1 MTTSTNTTTTE
12 SLPTPVIMTVNTD
25 NNTGVRANTSSKA
38 VGDVITAA
46 SLAQMAGVLQ
56 DLLSHNHTFYD
67 DYTTV
72 CECQCQCDCTRGTL

>member
-1 MTTSTNTTTTE
+1 MTTSTNTATTE
-12 SLPTPVIMTVNTD
+12 SLPTPIIEAANSGGNSNVRSTPAPKNT
-25 NNTGVRANTSSKA
+25 
-38 VGDVITAA
+38 GDVITAA

-72 CECQCQCDCTRGTL
+72 CDCQCQCDCSRGTL